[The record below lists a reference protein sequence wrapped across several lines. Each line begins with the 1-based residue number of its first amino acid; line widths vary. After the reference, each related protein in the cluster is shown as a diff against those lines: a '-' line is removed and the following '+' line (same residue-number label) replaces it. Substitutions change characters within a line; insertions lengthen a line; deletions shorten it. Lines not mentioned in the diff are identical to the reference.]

1 MMINNAICQNRAGQ
15 VTFYVWYE
23 KRDAPPP
30 KNLTNREEKLAGPH
44 IIKAS
49 YLRQAL
55 NEENSRSGAVQI
67 LRSLMEEA

>member
-1 MMINNAICQNRAGQ
+1 MMINNAIRQNRAGQ

-23 KRDAPPP
+23 KRDAP
-30 KNLTNREEKLAGPH
+30 LTNREEKLAGPH

-55 NEENSRSGAVQI
+55 NEENSRSLAVQI